1 MKTQKIPVIKW
12 KFANTGE
19 KIMHGAEAT
28 LNIGSNIK
36 ANFPK
41 LMEDSKRQIQETLEN
56 FYLQQTKRN
65 NT

>member
-1 MKTQKIPVIKW
+1 
-12 KFANTGE
+12 
-19 KIMHGAEAT
+19 MHGAEAT
-28 LNIGSNIK
+28 LNIGSSIK

-56 FYLQQTKRN
+56 FYLQQTKTN